1 MPDVERDRLISHPS
15 SLTLRQR
22 IQILLAAFLVL
33 LAINA
38 VLALSGVGRRDQ
50 LVAESRRYDRA
61 RTDSTRLLAHYIDQ
75 ETGQRGYVI
84 TADEEFLRP
93 YELGRS
99 QAAATEAELRRLL
112 APDPELVTR
121 LDRISRAGRQWQRL
135 AAEPEI
141 AAARQGRPRRAEAL
155 VASDRG
161 HRLFE
166 RIRTE
171 LASLRSELQV
181 AQENV
186 NATLDAARGRL
197 TNVLYSTFIAG
208 VLLLAVTARFLER
221 WIARPLDRISAA
233 VRDVSEGRL
242 DRGIPVVGP
251 PDVARLG
258 ADAELMRRRIVSELD
273 AARRAEQALR
283 QRGPTVAAL
292 RSHLNPSYTQ
302 LPPGMQ
308 VASAYEPATGVLA
321 GDWYDIVPLPGGAV
335 ALCLMDV
342 SGHGPDS
349 GIFALQAKNLL
360 LAALRMP
367 AGTSIGLD
375 RCLEPGAVL
384 GWLSAALGDTGDQF
398 LTLVLAYLHPDGRC
412 SYANAGHPPVL
423 ISDGS
428 AARELGPTGPL
439 LGPLPGE
446 WETAAARLQAGDVL
460 VAYTDGLA
468 EARNPQR
475 REFGSQ
481 RLADLIQAQAPNGPQ
496 AVVDACMDA
505 VRSFAAGAVSDDLTL
520 VAVARIGHET

>member
-221 WIARPLDRISAA
+221 WIARPLDRITAA

-273 AARRAEQALR
+273 AAHRAEQALR

-292 RSHLNPSYTQ
+292 RSHLSPSYSQ
-302 LPPGMQ
+302 LLHGLE
-308 VASAYEPATGVLA
+308 VAAAFEPATGVLA
-321 GDWYDIVPLPGGAV
+321 GDWYDIVP
-335 ALCLMDV
+335 
-342 SGHGPDS
+342 
-349 GIFALQAKNLL
+349 